1 MLNRLLATT
10 FIASV
15 FSFSHHASAQDA
27 TFTQCLDSLTVM
39 AQQQG
44 VTESTRALIPTFAFQ
59 SRVIELDRN
68 QPEFVQTFP
77 AYFSK
82 RVNDWRINKGRQ
94 MLAKH
99 KAFLAELTAKYGVPG
114 HYLVAFWGLETNY
127 GGYKGTMPT
136 LDSLATLACDA
147 RRKTFFTNELML
159 ALKLVDREKLNPDNM
174 KGSWAGAMGHTQFMP
189 STYTQYAIDGD
200 QDGTIDLWNSE
211 QDALASAANFLARL
225 GWQAGSRW
233 GREVS
238 LPDDFDYALAGRKHK
253 RSLTEWAQLGV
264 ADANGNALPES
275 TLVAT
280 LRVPSGHQ
288 GPVFVTYPNFRI
300 IMRWNN
306 SEFYAIA
313 VGQLADQIIH
323 GPGLVAPLPELAPL
337 SRQVV
342 KVIQQQLNQLGF
354 DVGFADGIMG
364 PATRAGIRAYQA
376 QYDLVADGFPSD
388 ALVEHLSNTTAT
400 PAE

>member
-1 MLNRLLATT
+1 MLNRLLAASI
-10 FIASV
+10 FASV
-15 FSFSHHASAQDA
+15 LSFTHAAHAQNAEFS
-27 TFTQCLDSLTVM
+27 QCLDTLSTL
-39 AQQQG
+39 AEEQG
-44 VTESTRALIPTFAFQ
+44 VSDTTRALIPELSFQ

-99 KAFLAELTAKYGVPG
+99 KDFLAELTAKYGVPG

-127 GGYKGTMPT
+127 GGYKGNMPT

-147 RRKTFFTNELML
+147 RRQQFFTQELML
-159 ALKLVDREKLNPDNM
+159 ALKLIDRESLDPQTM
-174 KGSWAGAMGHTQFMP
+174 TGSWAGAMGHTQFMP

-233 GREVS
+233 GREVK
-238 LPDDFDYALAGRKHK
+238 LPNGFDYSLAGNRNK
-253 RSLTEWAQLGV
+253 RALSEWATLEV
-264 ADANGNALPES
+264 TDANGDALPDS
-275 TLVAT
+275 ALVAT
-280 LRVPSGHQ
+280 LRVPAGHQ
-288 GPVFVTYPNFRI
+288 GPVFVTYQNFRI

-313 VGQLADQIIH
+313 VGHLADQIIH
-323 GPGLVAPLPELAPL
+323 GPALVATLPELGPL

-342 KVIQQQLNQLGF
+342 KGIQTQLNQLGY
-354 DVGFADGIMG
+354 DVGRPDGIMG

-376 QYDLVADGFPSD
+376 QHALIADGFPSD
-388 ALVEHLSNTTAT
+388 DLVQHLNNTAET
-400 PAE
+400 PSE